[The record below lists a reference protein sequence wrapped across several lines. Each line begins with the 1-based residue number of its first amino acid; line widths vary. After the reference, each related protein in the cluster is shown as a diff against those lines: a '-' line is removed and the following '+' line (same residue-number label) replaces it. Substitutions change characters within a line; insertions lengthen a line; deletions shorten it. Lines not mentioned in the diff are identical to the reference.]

1 MSYFIHPEAEIELG
15 DAAVYYAKHASKL
28 IASAFL
34 LDFQRVRDLIIG
46 NQQRGS
52 RLEDG
57 LRVYHFNRFPYSV
70 IYEENETD
78 GPQIFAIAHQSRE
91 PSYWS
96 DRA

>member
-34 LDFQRVRDLIIG
+34 LDFQRVRDLIIE

>member
-34 LDFQRVRDLIIG
+34 LEFQRVRDLIIE

-91 PSYWS
+91 PSYWN

>member
-1 MSYFIHPEAEIELG
+1 MSDFIHPEAEIELG
-15 DAAVYYAKHASKL
+15 DAALYYATHASKV
-28 IASAFL
+28 IATAFL
-34 LDFQRVRDLIIG
+34 LEFQRVRILLSE

-52 RLEDG
+52 RLEEG

-91 PSYWS
+91 PGYWI
-96 DRA
+96 DRR

>member
-34 LDFQRVRDLIIG
+34 LEFQRVRDLIIE